1 MQVRASP
8 TGTAHLSH
16 LPPGWS
22 SATDF
27 RDAGLS
33 LVLPYI
39 YRNSADKS
47 YNRGFSSNGAVL
59 VLYQLIFQPMSC
71 SIIHLLRNN
80 I

>member
-27 RDAGLS
+27 RDA
-33 LVLPYI
+33 
-39 YRNSADKS
+39 ADKS
-47 YNRGFSSNGAVL
+47 YNKGFSSNGAVL
-59 VLYQLIFQPMSC
+59 FLYQLIFQPMSS

>member
-8 TGTAHLSH
+8 SGTAHLSH
-16 LPPGWS
+16 FSPGYS

-39 YRNSADKS
+39 YMNSAEKS
-47 YNRGFSSNGAVL
+47 YNKGFSSNGAVL
-59 VLYQLIFQPMSC
+59 FLYQLIFQPMSS
-71 SIIHLLRNN
+71 SIIHLLGNN